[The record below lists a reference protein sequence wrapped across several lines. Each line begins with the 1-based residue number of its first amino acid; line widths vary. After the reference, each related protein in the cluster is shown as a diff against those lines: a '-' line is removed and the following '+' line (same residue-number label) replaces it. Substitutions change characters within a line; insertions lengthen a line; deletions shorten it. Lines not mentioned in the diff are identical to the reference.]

1 VSTAFL
7 LQYTQSKP
15 DPHLSVTALSLIIL
29 SNLVLAKIQL
39 TMHDLII
46 TNLSKTYNNGVKALQ
61 NVSLQIPKGMFGL
74 LGPNGAG
81 KSTLMRTLAT
91 LQEADAGNIQ
101 LGDLNILTHPNEL
114 RKVLGYLPQ
123 QFGVYPTL
131 SAEMLLN
138 HLAVLKGIV
147 NRKERNEIVAA
158 LLHKV
163 NLYNVRKQ
171 KLGEFSGGMK
181 QRFGIAQALLNNPKL
196 LIVDEP
202 TAGLDPV
209 ERNRFYNLLSEVGE
223 RTIVILST
231 HIVDDVKELCTRMA
245 IINKGKVI
253 IQGNPIHIMET
264 LQGRL
269 YEKAIG
275 KNELEQY
282 KKEYH
287 VISDRLYLGKQIV
300 HVVSDTHPGA
310 NFKPIEVNLEDVY
323 MSQIS
328 NA

>member
-1 VSTAFL
+1 M
-7 LQYTQSKP
+7 
-15 DPHLSVTALSLIIL
+15 DSLVI
-29 SNLVLAKIQL
+29 S
-39 TMHDLII
+39 D
-46 TNLSKTYNNGVKALQ
+46 LSKTYNNGVKALQ

-81 KSTLMRTLAT
+81 KSTLMRTIAT
-91 LQEADAGNIQ
+91 LQEADSGRIQ
-101 LGDLNILTHPNEL
+101 LGSLNILEHQNEL

-123 QFGVYPTL
+123 QFGVYPKL
-131 SAEMLLN
+131 SSEMLLN
-138 HLAVLKGIV
+138 HLAVLKGII
-147 NRKERNEIVAA
+147 NRQERKEIVHA

-163 NLYNVRKQ
+163 NLYDVRKQ

-209 ERNRFYNLLSEVGE
+209 ERNRFFNLLSEVCE
-223 RTIVILST
+223 QAIVILST
-231 HIVDDVKELCTRMA
+231 HIVDDVKQLCSSMA
-245 IINKGKVI
+245 IINHGKVI
-253 IQGNPIHIMET
+253 IQGNPVQMMEK

-269 YEKAIG
+269 YEKTIN
-275 KNELEQY
+275 KNELDQY
-282 KKEYH
+282 KNEYQ

-300 HVVSDTHPGA
+300 HVISDTHPGS
-310 NFKPIEVNLEDVY
+310 NFKSIEANLEDVY
-323 MSQIS
+323 MSQIL